1 MQYSNNEVIEELLE
15 EYRNQRKALKSMIS
29 DIEDLK
35 KRIDKLFPES
45 LDKRYARFF
54 EEKVKTATGM
64 FNVLL
69 DMRKELT
76 KNLKEEIEIRSK
88 LDNQI
93 DSEELEKMYNIRELA
108 KKVEVLKK
116 QKDVFVERTNEQ
128 INEAISN

>member
-1 MQYSNNEVIEELLE
+1 MKFSNDSVIRELLE
-15 EYRNQRKALKSMIS
+15 EYKKQRDALKEMIS
-29 DIEDLK
+29 DIEQLK
-35 KRIDKLFPES
+35 KRIDSLFPDT
-45 LDKRYARFF
+45 LNKRYVRFF

-93 DSEELEKMYNIRELA
+93 DAEDLDKIYNIRALA

-116 QKDVFVERTNEQ
+116 QKDIFIEKTDEQ
-128 INEAISN
+128 INEL

>member
-1 MQYSNNEVIEELLE
+1 MKYSNDSVIKELLE
-15 EYRNQRKALKSMIS
+15 EYKKQRDALKIMIS
-29 DIEDLK
+29 DIEQLK
-35 KRIDKLFPES
+35 KRIDDLFPNT

-88 LDNQI
+88 LDNQV
-93 DSEELEKMYNIRELA
+93 DAEELEKVYNIRALA
-108 KKVEVLKK
+108 KKVEAIKK
-116 QKDVFVERTNEQ
+116 QKDILIEKTNEQ
-128 INEAISN
+128 INEL